1 MGLMSNSFENMFK
14 AGFRE
19 TVRDAKTMFFMN
31 FFPIFFIGLFA
42 LIGVQ
47 VGEVNGIPAFQFMF
61 PGLFT
66 FILLQ
71 IAVFTIM
78 QPLVEIKKNGT
89 MALFELTPLKKKSF
103 IFSMLLLRM
112 IYGLV
117 WIVIFVGILLMLGSI
132 HISQIFLLLVVVSLG
147 MFMVFMFGIML
158 STFFNS
164 VETAGAWGGFIIV
177 FIYMFSG
184 SGGMLPNVKGFM
196 KTVSQFNPFSYL
208 TQAIQQSLFKDI
220 PTTFP
225 LYVHLI
231 IIIGTGL
238 LFMIVSMKTFK
249 WNLQVK

>member
-1 MGLMSNSFENMFK
+1 MGLMNNSFKNMFK

-19 TVRDAKTMFFMN
+19 TVRDTKTMFFIN
-31 FFPIFFIGLFA
+31 FFPVFFIGLFA

-47 VGEVNGIPAFQFMF
+47 VGEINGMPAFDFML
-61 PGLFT
+61 PGLLT

-71 IAVFTIM
+71 ISIFTIM

-89 MALFELTPLKKKSF
+89 MALFELTPLKKRDF
-103 IFSMLLLRM
+103 IISMLLLRL
-112 IYGLV
+112 IYSFI
-117 WIVIFVGILLMLGSI
+117 WIVVFVGILLILGSV
-132 HISQIFLLLVVVSLG
+132 HISQILLLLVVFSLG
-147 MFMVFMFGIML
+147 MFMVFAFGIML

-196 KTVSQFNPFSYL
+196 KIVSQFNPFSYL
-208 TQAIQQSLFKDI
+208 TQAIQQSFFENI
-220 PTTFP
+220 SISFP

-231 IIIGTGL
+231 IIVGTGL
-238 LFMIVSMKTFK
+238 LFMLISMKTFK
-249 WNLQVK
+249 WNLEGK

>member
-1 MGLMSNSFENMFK
+1 MGLMSNSFKNIFK

-19 TVRDAKTMFFMN
+19 TVRDGKTMFFIN

-47 VGEVNGIPAFQFMF
+47 VGEINGIPAFEFML
-61 PGLFT
+61 PGLLT

-71 IAVFTIM
+71 IAVFTVM

-89 MALFELTPLKKKSF
+89 MALFELTPLKKKDF

-117 WIVIFVGILLMLGSI
+117 WIIIFIGIFLSLGSI
-132 HISQIFLLLVVVSLG
+132 HISQISLLLVVVSLG
-147 MFMVFMFGIML
+147 MFMVFSFGIML

-164 VETAGAWGGFIIV
+164 VEAAGTWGGFIIV

-196 KTVSQFNPFSYL
+196 KIVSQFNPFSYL
-208 TQAIQQSLFKDI
+208 TQAIQQSLFKNI
-220 PTTFP
+220 AITFP

-238 LFMIVSMKTFK
+238 LFMIVSIKTFK
-249 WNLQVK
+249 WSLEGK